1 MRTIQWGVTL
11 AVLLLWPG
19 PRPELAAQ
27 AARAGSLWVVP
38 VEHSQGPVFGRGTPN
53 PYTASLRAHLGR
65 GFGEGGAF
73 RIGPTIAMLYA
84 NPSWEAAAGA
94 RATLRVRSLNIAM
107 LSGWGVYLQV
117 EQLYGT
123 GEVSP
128 LSVGTLLD
136 LGILRVG
143 LAGSHD
149 WRREVQTVEASVG
162 VGLHALLPLLRPV
175 PPREPD
181 FGPPPPTERRDP

>member
-1 MRTIQWGVTL
+1 MRTKLIRWSV

-19 PRPELAAQ
+19 LQPDLAAQ
-27 AARAGSLWVVP
+27 PAPGGALWVVP
-38 VEHSQGPVFGRGTPN
+38 VDLSQGPVFGRGTPN

-65 GFGEGGAF
+65 GFGEGGVF
-73 RIGPTIAMLYA
+73 RIGPSAAVLYA
-84 NPSWEAAAGA
+84 NPTWEAAAGV
-94 RATLRVRSLNIAM
+94 RATVRVRSLNIPM
-107 LSGWGVYLQV
+107 LSGWGIYLQA

-128 LSVGTLLD
+128 LSLGTLLD

-143 LAGSHD
+143 LLGSHD
-149 WRREVQTVEASVG
+149 WRREIQSVEASVG
-162 VGLHALLPLLRPV
+162 VGLHALLPLLRPT

-181 FGPPPPTERRDP
+181 FGPPPPF